1 MAAKRTGVIVL
12 GSINMD
18 LVVRVPRMPRP
29 GETTLGGTFMTNLGG
44 KGANQAVAAARAAL
58 ASVAFM
64 AAVGEDAY
72 GREALETLGRESH
85 LVLDYVRTIPQVATG
100 VALIMVDAAG
110 ENMISVAS
118 GANAMVTADMI
129 DQLAESVWR
138 AASVFLACLETPLA
152 AVEHGLARAK
162 EFGLLTILNPA
173 PACADAGRG
182 ELLKLVDVL
191 TPNEGEALALA
202 GSSAENLSVVDAAQ
216 ILRRRGAGQVIVTC
230 GRNGC
235 QLVGGRH
242 HGGWRRVQWCPGR
255 RPGRGAFAGGRGTLG
270 LGRGGHLGDPP
281 RGDRLAGHARR
292 DRAFAGRALRRPAA
306 RGTCLFAC
314 GEKAWHS
321 ETLLRPVYPRRPY

>member
-235 QLVGGRH
+235 QLVGETVTLIPARQVSAVDTTAAGDAFNGALAVGLAEGRSLADAAR
-242 HGGWRRVQWCPGR
+242 WASAAAAISVT
-255 RPGRGAFAGGRGTLG
+255 RPGAIASLATRDEIERS
-270 LGRGGHLGDPP
+270 
-281 RGDRLAGHARR
+281 LAGH
-292 DRAFAGRALRRPAA
+292 
-306 RGTCLFAC
+306 
-314 GEKAWHS
+314 
-321 ETLLRPVYPRRPY
+321 